1 MKFNKDCLFVS
12 FEVVGDCNVD
22 IVGYVTGLDGNK
34 LMSLKDAMALP
45 EASDDEDYRE
55 SEESEEQ
62 EESKEDEE
70 HAEASRDAVDFNQ
83 PVAFERGDKE

>member
-1 MKFNKDCLFVS
+1 M
-12 FEVVGDCNVD
+12 VGDCNVD

-55 SEESEEQ
+55 LEESNESEEH
-62 EESKEDEE
+62 EK
-70 HAEASRDAVDFNQ
+70 HAEVSRDAVDFNL

>member
-1 MKFNKDCLFVS
+1 M
-12 FEVVGDCNVD
+12 VGDCNVD

-55 SEESEEQ
+55 SGESEESNESEEQ
-62 EESKEDEE
+62 EEDEE
-70 HAEASRDAVDFNQ
+70 HAEVSRDAVDFNQ
-83 PVAFERGDKE
+83 PVAFERGDEE

>member
-1 MKFNKDCLFVS
+1 M
-12 FEVVGDCNVD
+12 VGDCNVD

-55 SEESEEQ
+55 SEESN
-62 EESKEDEE
+62 ESEE
-70 HAEASRDAVDFNQ
+70 HEKHAVVSRDAVDFNQ
-83 PVAFERGDKE
+83 PVTFERGDKE